1 VTPKS
6 TTPASLTWSGA
17 TARRMA
23 RSALTEPA
31 TDRGPA
37 DIAGLMCGAH
47 AQVLSA
53 AELSIGRRIAGAT
66 REDVQRAL
74 WEDRTLVKTFGPP
87 RHGAPAAHRR
97 PADVDRGAVDPAVVG
112 ADASRAGPV
121 HPRAGRRA
129 HRRNRQTQRPRRMGR
144 LRLLRIALPVLLGMP
159 ISVEVRATCL
169 AVCISFIDLAER
181 LGVTPPGYR
190 PAVRQS
196 LRTTIRHGRLQPR

>member
-121 HPRAGRRA
+121 HRSGREAWRHPAGVPPCCPPVAPHDDQAWATATAMTGTRRDPVVLTVTGPLA
-129 HRRNRQTQRPRRMGR
+129 HSR
-144 LRLLRIALPVLLGMP
+144 RIAD
-159 ISVEVRATCL
+159 RR
-169 AVCISFIDLAER
+169 DLAAE
-181 LGVTPPGYR
+181 
-190 PAVRQS
+190 Q
-196 LRTTIRHGRLQPR
+196 